1 MADKKTPLVAN
12 PAAPQSFAD
21 KTTSVSMRGNV
32 ARITL
37 ASERTTSD
45 PRAPET
51 IISGHLALSLRGFLQ
66 LYGQMQSVVRQM
78 EASGLLKPAAKSDTK
93 PAAGKTK
100 APSKP
105 KTATA
110 RGRGKSKKT

>member
-1 MADKKTPLVAN
+1 MADTKRPVISN
-12 PAAPQSFAD
+12 PAAPEIFVD
-21 KTTSVSMRGNV
+21 RTTSVSLRGSI

-51 IISGHLALSLRGFLQ
+51 IISGHLAMSARAFLQ
-66 LYGQMQSVVRQM
+66 LYGQMQSVVKQM
-78 EASGLLKPAAKSDTK
+78 EASGLLKPTTSASANSIEAKK
-93 PAAGKTK
+93 K
-100 APSKP
+100 APAKA
-105 KTATA
+105 KTASS